1 MNKFSNYTM
10 ASGWR
15 MFLMVWTK
23 GEGLLNGGIMPV
35 RFRYPVI
42 VQTSNQENYARTVA
56 AMGGDDINTKV
67 WWEK

>member
-1 MNKFSNYTM
+1 MN
-10 ASGWR
+10 
-15 MFLMVWTK
+15 
-23 GEGLLNGGIMPV
+23 NGVMPV

-42 VQTSNQENYARTVA
+42 VQTSNTENYARAVD